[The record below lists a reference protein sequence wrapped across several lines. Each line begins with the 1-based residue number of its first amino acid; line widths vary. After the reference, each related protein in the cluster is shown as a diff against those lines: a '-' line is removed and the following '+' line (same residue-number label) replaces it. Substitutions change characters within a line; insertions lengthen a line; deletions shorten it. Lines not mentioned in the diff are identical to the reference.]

1 MHTASNTTCL
11 FLMRRFDFFTM
22 KVYRKC
28 RKQGMTATSA
38 LQSAKHVYRDRV
50 AAKNAKLFG

>member
-1 MHTASNTTCL
+1 
-11 FLMRRFDFFTM
+11 MRRFDFFTM

-38 LQSAKHVYRDRV
+38 LDSAKHVYRDRI
-50 AAKNAKLFG
+50 AAKNSKLFG